1 MGPFEVL
8 DRVGSVSYQLA
19 LPPHIRTPDIFNVS
33 LLKIYIVDKAHII
46 DWNNLHIEPK
56 GYFYME
62 LVCILDMREVVLLK
76 KTIMQVKVQLD
87 HYAPKEATRER
98 EDVMRQVYPGLFQ
111 NFNQNESS
119 LRMVTIF

>member
-8 DRVGSVSYQLA
+8 DRVGPVSYQLA
-19 LPPHIRTPDIFNVS
+19 LPPHIRTPGIFNVS

-46 DWNNLHIEPK
+46 DWNNVHIEPK

-87 HYAPKEATRER
+87 HYAPEEATREGK
-98 EDVMRQVYPGLFQ
+98 M
-111 NFNQNESS
+111 S
-119 LRMVTIF
+119 